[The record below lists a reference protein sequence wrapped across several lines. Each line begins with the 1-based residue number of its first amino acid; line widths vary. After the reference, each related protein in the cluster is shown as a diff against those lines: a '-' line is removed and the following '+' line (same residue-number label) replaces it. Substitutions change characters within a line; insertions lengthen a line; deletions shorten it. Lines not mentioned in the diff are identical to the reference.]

1 MLKPGSTVIVW
12 GGRGRP
18 RAGRHA
24 PPSWTRSCSRSR
36 TARTRAA
43 CARLDACPTPG
54 RACRRRPTGR
64 NAAEIRD
71 ALAAGDLEA
80 AFLVNA
86 DPVRDFPG
94 RPGVERGARQG
105 EVRPRRVD
113 VRERLDQARRR
124 RLPGRVLR
132 REGGHGH
139 PPGRPPAAPASR
151 GAPSGQVRPI
161 WQVLVELSALLGDET
176 GIDSA
181 PEALA
186 AIASEVP
193 FYAGHHP
200 RGDRRHGASAGRSA
214 RRHPRR
220 FPNDAPERG
229 RAAVHALGLRLAR
242 AEGEASGGVCSSGPT
257 ATCGRPR

>member
-12 GGRGRP
+12 AGRGRQRP
-18 RAGRHA
+18 GRLRRA
-24 PPSWTRSCSRSR
+24 SWTRSCSRSR
-36 TARTRAA
+36 TAPTRAA
-43 CARLDACPTPG
+43 CARSG
-54 RACRRRPTGR
+54 ACRSPGPGLSEAPAGR

-71 ALAAGDLEA
+71 GLADGSLEA

-94 RPGVERGARQG
+94 GPGVERGARQG

-139 PPGRPPAAPASR
+139 PPGRPPPAPAPR
-151 GAPSGQVRPI
+151 RPASGPAYGPM
-161 WQVLVELSALLGDET
+161 WQVLVELSALLGEET

-214 RRHPRR
+214 TRPPAFPTPRPAR
-220 FPNDAPERG
+220 TSRRG
-229 RAAVHALGLRLAR
+229 RADRAARCRLESAEPATAR
-242 AEGEASGGVCSSGPT
+242 LPAA
-257 ATCGRPR
+257 